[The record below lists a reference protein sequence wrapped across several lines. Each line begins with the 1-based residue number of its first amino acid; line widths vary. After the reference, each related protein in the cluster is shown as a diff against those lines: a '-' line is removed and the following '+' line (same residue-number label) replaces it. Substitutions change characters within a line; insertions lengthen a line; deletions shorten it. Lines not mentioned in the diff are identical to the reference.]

1 MLSEKDSFE
10 LKALRARVK
19 ELDNEVLRA
28 IDSRNFTTAD
38 KLDRMRVKLWKRIDE
53 IEGVK
58 RKHNPARKPA
68 VKRVPA
74 KKSAYVNRPS
84 QATKK
89 PPTKRLKARRAANV
103 RGSGM
108 FPNPAP
114 KSKANA
120 KKFAYVVF
128 EPEKIG
134 RDGRISK
141 NRENIANFKSKEK
154 AVEYARASADA
165 TGRTFGVERYAI
177 SYEAWR
183 WMA

>member
-68 VKRVPA
+68 AKRAPA

-89 PPTKRLKARRAANV
+89 APSKRLKARRAANV

-108 FPNPAP
+108 FPNPASKVSHTLYAVEARSSGP
-114 KSKANA
+114 WGDSGSHLAYAKSLASVE
-120 KKFAYVVF
+120 KFALRMANKYNKPFAVVSF
-128 EPEKIG
+128 KTSDSRVWEHAPE
-134 RDGRISK
+134 SLP
-141 NRENIANFKSKEK
+141 
-154 AVEYARASADA
+154 
-165 TGRTFGVERYAI
+165 
-177 SYEAWR
+177 
-183 WMA
+183 